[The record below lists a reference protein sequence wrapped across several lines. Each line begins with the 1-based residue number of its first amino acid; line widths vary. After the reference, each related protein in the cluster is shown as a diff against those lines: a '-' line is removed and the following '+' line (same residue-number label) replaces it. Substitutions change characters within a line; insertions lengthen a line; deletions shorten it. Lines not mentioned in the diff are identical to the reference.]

1 MHERFCLDSSGR
13 DGSLRASFLKHTTS
27 WASNTTK
34 SSNAAVV
41 KPISNKKAR
50 IKAGI
55 TIGKPSKG
63 TKTDGA
69 KKAVKKAPAKKAAKP
84 AAKKAEAAPETE
96 APAEGTTE
104 NA

>member
-1 MHERFCLDSSGR
+1 MGQQHNKVIKRRRRKAYLER
-13 DGSLRASFLKHTTS
+13 
-27 WASNTTK
+27 
-34 SSNAAVV
+34 
-41 KPISNKKAR
+41 KKAR